1 MADFAFGYFK
11 PWFQIWMV
19 LLFLPFFVKYLEV
32 WTCFTWNNKRRMFL
46 RLLSNHSVRK
56 QKVKLLFI
64 KTIRYSK
71 NIKMSNYKPRLSV
84 CLSVTYRRPN
94 RWSDRPQTWH
104 VQRGRSRGCYRLGF
118 KCLGSRRATK
128 ETEKGGRVSFGK
140 LEKESERIS
149 GTLRLWV
156 QILRGAT
163 FLPERRFFIF

>member
-1 MADFAFGYFK
+1 
-11 PWFQIWMV
+11 
-19 LLFLPFFVKYLEV
+19 
-32 WTCFTWNNKRRMFL
+32 MFL

-56 QKVKLLFI
+56 QKVKLPFT

-71 NIKMSNYKPRLSV
+71 NVKMIKRAVV

-94 RWSDRPQTWH
+94 HLSDRPQTWH

-140 LEKESERIS
+140 LEKEWEIFKSSWGCEFKSRE
-149 GTLRLWV
+149 GRLFTGKA
-156 QILRGAT
+156 IFY
-163 FLPERRFFIF
+163 FLINFFRFDFK

>member
-1 MADFAFGYFK
+1 
-11 PWFQIWMV
+11 
-19 LLFLPFFVKYLEV
+19 
-32 WTCFTWNNKRRMFL
+32 MFL

-104 VQRGRSRGCYRLGF
+104 VHRGRSRGCFRLGF

-140 LEKESERIS
+140 LEKERERYLWDSEVVS
-149 GTLRLWV
+149 SNPG
-156 QILRGAT
+156 RGD
-163 FLPERRFFIF
+163 FFPESRFFVFYSAFFLSISNKGEREKGEGG

>member
-1 MADFAFGYFK
+1 
-11 PWFQIWMV
+11 MV
-19 LLFLPFFVKYLEV
+19 LHFSPFFVKYLEV

-84 CLSVTYRRPN
+84 CLCITYRRPN

-140 LEKESERIS
+140 LEKEWEIFRSSWGCEFKSRE
-149 GTLRLWV
+149 GRLFT
-156 QILRGAT
+156 GKA
-163 FLPERRFFIF
+163 FFQFFYNIFSFWFKIKGR